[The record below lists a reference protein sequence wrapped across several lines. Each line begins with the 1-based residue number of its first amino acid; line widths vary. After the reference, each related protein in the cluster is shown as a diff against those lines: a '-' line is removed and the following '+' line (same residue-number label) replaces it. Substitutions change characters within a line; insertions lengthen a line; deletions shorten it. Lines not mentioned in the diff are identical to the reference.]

1 LLVKQAREP
10 TGTEWHPTPIQ
21 VGGLQRLERVPLS
34 HTMCGGEN
42 RRDRWV
48 GVLGRKRGKNE

>member
-1 LLVKQAREP
+1 M
-10 TGTEWHPTPIQ
+10 
-21 VGGLQRLERVPLS
+21 ERVPLG

-42 RRDRWV
+42 RKDRWV